1 LRTSGVL
8 KAAISAFFLVSK
20 KRPSADMSV
29 SMAARSMA
37 SVLPELMNEAIERRI
52 IRRLRSFVGCDRA
65 HQVGSIGR
73 ATEDGPEGLLIFP
86 NRREAT
92 AASMPGWPISSGLT
106 IGSVACS

>member
-1 LRTSGVL
+1 
-8 KAAISAFFLVSK
+8 
-20 KRPSADMSV
+20 MSV

-92 AASMPGWPISSGLT
+92 AGCKRPIKMSPLCQLEMTLPGGFPGGVRGD
-106 IGSVACS
+106 GSADERWGADAA